1 MTRRDL
7 LIGAGAS
14 VLAPGGLRI
23 LRDGPDL
30 APQTPD
36 PGPQTLNS
44 NPVGWAILGIGSY
57 AQNQIMPNFAAC
69 KNAKLV
75 ALISGHQAK
84 LDNFGDKYAI
94 SKKNRFLYDQMDLI
108 KDNPEIEVVYVITP
122 PSTHPD
128 FAIRA
133 AKLGKHICCE
143 KPMAPAVADCQ
154 RMIDACKRAGKLM
167 QIGYRSQYEAHNL
180 RAIEMCRKGEIGR
193 IKSYLSEHGF
203 NIGRGQWRTQ
213 RALAGGGSM
222 MDIGIYS
229 LQALRYLS
237 GEEPIEVTAKI
248 TNPPNDDRFVDCED
262 DVRFTLRLPS
272 GIECHGAGGY
282 SWSPGKSRFEVV
294 GEKGTLLGE
303 PATPYGG
310 HRLTLLASGEKREAR
325 GDEPS
330 AIAYLPFDSPDSPLA
345 SRLSQQLPITPN
357 NQFVAQIEH
366 FSECIRTGGKV
377 KTPGEEGLR
386 DIRIIQA
393 IYESA
398 ASGKPV
404 ALSTKTG

>member
-1 MTRRDL
+1 M
-7 LIGAGAS
+7 GA
-14 VLAPGGLRI
+14 LALTPYGLRAMHQ
-23 LRDGPDL
+23 D
-30 APQTPD
+30 PQEK
-36 PGPQTLNS
+36 
-44 NPVGWAILGIGSY
+44 PVGWAVLGIGSY

-69 KNAKLV
+69 KNSKLV
-75 ALISGHQAK
+75 ALISGHQNK
-84 LDNFGDKYAI
+84 LDTFGDKYAI
-94 SKKNRFLYDQMDLI
+94 AKNHRFLYDQMDGI

-128 FAIRA
+128 FAIRTA
-133 AKLGKHICCE
+133 SLGNHVVSE
-143 KPMAPAVADCQ
+143 KPMAPTVADCR
-154 RMIDACKRAGKLM
+154 RMIDACKKAGKLL
-167 QIGYRSQYEAHNL
+167 QIGYRSQYENHNL
-180 RAIEMCRKGEIGR
+180 RAIEMCRKGELGKIR
-193 IKSYLSEHGF
+193 AFRSDHGF

-213 RALAGGGSM
+213 KALAGGGSM

-237 GEEPIEVTAKI
+237 GEEPIEVEAKI
-248 TNPPNDDRFVDCED
+248 TNPPNDDRFIDCED

-282 SWSPGKSRFEVV
+282 SWQPGKSRFEVV
-294 GEKGTLLGE
+294 GDKGTLLGE

-310 HRLTLLASGEKREAR
+310 HKLALDGKELDIES
-325 GDEPS
+325 
-330 AIAYLPFDSPDSPLA
+330 
-345 SRLSQQLPITPN
+345 N
-357 NQFVAQIEH
+357 NQFAAQIDH
-366 FSECIRTGGKV
+366 FSHCIRNGGKV

-404 ALSTKTG
+404 RIAVG

>member
-1 MTRRDL
+1 M
-7 LIGAGAS
+7 GVFA
-14 VLAPGGLRI
+14 LAPRGLWGRQ
-23 LRDGPDL
+23 R
-30 APQTPD
+30 QK
-36 PGPQTLNS
+36 
-44 NPVGWAILGIGSY
+44 PVGWAVLGIGSY

-84 LDNFGDKYAI
+84 LDTFGDRYAI
-94 SKKNRFLYDQMDLI
+94 AKKNRFLYDQMDAI
-108 KDNPEIEVVYVITP
+108 RDNPEIEVVYVITP
-122 PSTHPD
+122 PAIHPE

-133 AKLGKHICCE
+133 AKLGKHVVSE
-143 KPMAPAVADCQ
+143 KPMAPTVADCQ
-154 RMIDACKRAGKLM
+154 RMIDACKKAGKLL

-180 RAIEMCRKGEIGR
+180 RAIQACRKGELGK
-193 IKSYLSEHGF
+193 IKAFTSEHGF
-203 NIGRGQWRTQ
+203 NIGHGQWRTQ

-237 GEEPIEVTAKI
+237 GEEPLEVTATIKS
-248 TNPPNDDRFVDCED
+248 PPNDDRFVDCED

-303 PATPYGG
+303 PATPYEG
-310 HRLTLLASGEKREAR
+310 HKVFVNGVE
-325 GDEPS
+325 
-330 AIAYLPFDSPDSPLA
+330 LPV
-345 SRLSQQLPITPN
+345 TPN
-357 NQFVAQIEH
+357 NQWAAQIDH
-366 FSECIRTGGKV
+366 VSECIRSGAKV

-386 DIRIIQA
+386 DIRIVQA

-398 ASGKPV
+398 ASGKAV
-404 ALSTKTG
+404 RLKQ